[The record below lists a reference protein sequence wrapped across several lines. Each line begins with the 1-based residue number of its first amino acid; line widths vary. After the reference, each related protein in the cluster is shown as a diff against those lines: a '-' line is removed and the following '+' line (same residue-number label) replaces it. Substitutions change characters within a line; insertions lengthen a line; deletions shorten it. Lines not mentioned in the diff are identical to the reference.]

1 MYVIIVGGGR
11 TGFKLA
17 QRLSERGHNVAIV
30 ERDEK
35 RANEISAELN
45 VLVIKGNGAELEVL
59 KDAGIKRA
67 DALVALTDAD
77 EVNLMACE
85 LAKKMGVPRVVTRV
99 NDEEHAR
106 MFEDLGIDIAI
117 SIPTT
122 VVMFFEKAVT
132 GPKGIYGLLGIGGG
146 KGEVMEVM
154 VHPESKV
161 VGKTIKE
168 IDIPKEVTIGIITRG
183 ENLIPPRGDTVIQAG
198 DLLAILGKPSA
209 IIKFAKSLT
218 KD

>member
-1 MYVIIVGGGR
+1 MYVVIVGGGR
-11 TGFKLA
+11 TGFRLA
-17 QRLSERGHNVAIV
+17 QRLSERGHNVAII
-30 ERDEK
+30 EKDEK
-35 RANEISAELN
+35 RANEIAAELN
-45 VLVIKGNGAELEVL
+45 VLVIKGNGAELDVL
-59 KDAGIKRA
+59 KDAGVKRA

-85 LAKKMGVPRVVTRV
+85 LARKMGVPRVIARV

-117 SIPTT
+117 SIPAT
-122 VVMFFEKAVT
+122 VVMIFEKAVT
-132 GPKGIYGLLGIGGG
+132 GPKGVYSLLGIGGG
-146 KGEVMEVM
+146 KGEVIEAM

-168 IDIPKEVTIGIITRG
+168 LDLPREVTIGMIVRG
-183 ENLIPPRGDTVIQAG
+183 DNLISPRGDTVIQAG
-198 DLLAILGKPSA
+198 DLLTILGKPSSVM
-209 IIKFAKSLT
+209 KFAKTLT